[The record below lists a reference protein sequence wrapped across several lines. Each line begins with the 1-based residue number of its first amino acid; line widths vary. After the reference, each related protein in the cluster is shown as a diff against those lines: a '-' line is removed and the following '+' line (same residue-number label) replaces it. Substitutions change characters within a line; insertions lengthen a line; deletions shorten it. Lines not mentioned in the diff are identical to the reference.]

1 MNNSFANTLKD
12 KYAKLWA
19 LTSIR
24 EDIARKWL
32 QLVLNLKEEDI
43 VVNGIGVMST
53 EKTDETWEGDPFR
66 KFDFYLPKYKLY
78 LDITGTSFS
87 KFESIKRAHRL
98 GLNGA
103 IIAILGVKVSVGE
116 ILESKGYHT
125 AFVSVNDNE
134 GEIRFMPYTRL
145 KVLEKNK
152 RAFLAEPSEFAKGE
166 RTYVI
171 TKWKD
176 WLKPNQFKNW
186 VSRK

>member
-1 MNNSFANTLKD
+1 MKNKYKD
-12 KYAKLWA
+12 KWT

-32 QLVLNLKEEDI
+32 MLTLNLSENDI
-43 VVNGIGVMST
+43 VVNGIGVLDTS
-53 EKTDETWEGDPFR
+53 KVNETWEGDPFK
-66 KFDFYLPKYKLY
+66 KFDFYIPKFRLY
-78 LDITGTSFS
+78 LDVTGTQFT
-87 KFESIKRAHRL
+87 KNESIKRAHRL
-98 GLNGA
+98 NLQGA

-152 RAFLAEPSEFAKGE
+152 RAIIAEPSELEFAKGE

-176 WLKPNQFKNW
+176 WLKPKQFKNW
-186 VSRK
+186 LKVWVSGK